1 MVDFVV
7 EARSI
12 RIGID
17 DSIFE
22 KPKFVDSRN
31 SLYGVS
37 SQARDCDILRSARVA
52 GIDFAEVKRP
62 RRWVGAQGLQ
72 ACTSYQHVQL

>member
-1 MVDFVV
+1 MKANPVKVS
-7 EARSI
+7 A
-12 RIGID
+12 ID
-17 DSIFE
+17 C
-22 KPKFVDSRN
+22 
-31 SLYGVS
+31 L
-37 SQARDCDILRSARVA
+37 ILLSTRVA